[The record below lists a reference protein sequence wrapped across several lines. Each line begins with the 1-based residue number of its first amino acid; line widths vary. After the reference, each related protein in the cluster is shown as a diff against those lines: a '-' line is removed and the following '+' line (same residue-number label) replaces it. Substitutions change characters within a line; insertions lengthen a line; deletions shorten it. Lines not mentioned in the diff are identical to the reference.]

1 MERPRL
7 NLKPRTVDD
16 SKKEVT
22 PTSSIF
28 GGARPVDTATKEKE
42 IEEKL
47 KQEPARGKQK
57 PAKEG
62 HLEQNGSVDGA
73 ESPQRKKEPYDS
85 RRQSPGDKSKSSNMS
100 PGAHDGERDGI
111 RRADDRQEGRQTE
124 ERAKIE
130 ERKKR
135 EKPIAPRHYEEP
147 KAPVSK
153 MINICITEGVVL
165 QKSNDRDAMVD
176 VDNS

>member
-1 MERPRL
+1 M
-7 NLKPRTVDD
+7 DD
-16 SKKEVT
+16 SKKDVT

-47 KQEPARGKQK
+47 KQEPVRAKQK
-57 PAKEG
+57 PTKEG
-62 HLEQNGSVDGA
+62 HLEQNGSVDDA
-73 ESPQRKKEPYDS
+73 ESPQRKKEPYES
-85 RRQSPGDKSKSSNMS
+85 HRHSPGDKSKSRNMS
-100 PGAHDGERDGI
+100 PGARDGERDGI

-124 ERAKIE
+124 EKAKIE

-153 MINICITEGVVL
+153 RLDICITAGILV
-165 QKSNDRDAMVD
+165 
-176 VDNS
+176 